1 MRKTCANPWCKAPFE
16 ITEDDLAFYKKISP
30 VFHDKEETISP
41 PTLCPECRM
50 QRRQSY
56 RNEHCLYRHICDLCG
71 KSTISSFP
79 QESPFPVYCVDCW
92 WSSRWE
98 PLRYGADF
106 DFSRPFFSQFL
117 ELEHRVPKAAALQLN
132 NENCEYN
139 LLLAFSKN
147 AYLCP
152 GSFFVEDCYYLRKSQ
167 YCRDCA
173 NANVLNKC
181 ELVAESTNCDGC
193 FMSHHLVNC
202 RQCASS
208 SFLKDCSNLQDSF
221 MCSGIHNKR
230 YCFKNKVLTPDAYAT
245 TLLAY
250 RDKAPEDLWAEFVAF
265 DVTVPKRAQSQLN
278 CEGSTGDSLSNCH
291 RAVSC
296 SDCFNVEDSKY
307 LFECEGVKDSMDL
320 TSHDKD
326 IELCYEMSSGG
337 EKSYLTRFCYCTIAS
352 PRSLYL
358 SSCFYQADSFGCDG
372 LHERGQY
379 RILNKQYTKEEYER
393 LLPKII
399 AHMRE
404 TKEWGEF
411 FPIAESLYAYN
422 ESVAQDFFPLTHEE
436 VLRRGWKWREPTDDM
451 QKVSRVIPAASLPSS
466 IEEIPD
472 DILNWAIECSATKRP
487 FRIIKQELDL
497 YRKMKLPIPHFH
509 PDERHRRRMLLKNPR
524 RLWKRPCMKC
534 GQEMETTYAPD
545 RAERVYCEECYRK
558 ETY

>member
-1 MRKTCANPWCKAPFE
+1 MQKTCANSWCHAAFAVTP
-16 ITEDDLAFYKKISP
+16 DDLAFYDKISP
-30 VFHDKEETISP
+30 VFAGKKELIPP

-50 QRRQSY
+50 QRRQTY
-56 RNEHCLYRHICDLCG
+56 RNEHCLYRHTCNLCG
-71 KSTISSFP
+71 KQTISAFP
-79 QESPFPVYCVDCW
+79 ESSPFPVYCVDCW

-98 PLRYGADF
+98 PMQYGADF
-106 DFSRPFFSQFL
+106 DFSRPFFPQFL
-117 ELEHRVPKAAALQLN
+117 ALQHRVPKAAALQLN

-173 NANVLNKC
+173 NANVINKC

-193 FMSHHLVNC
+193 TMSHHLVNC

-208 SFLKDCSNLQDSF
+208 SFMRDCSNVQDSF

-230 YCFKNKVLTPDAYAT
+230 YCFKNKKLTKEAFEETLRAYS
-245 TLLAY
+245 
-250 RDKAPEDLWAEFVAF
+250 DKSPEELWAEFAAF
-265 DVTVPKRAQSQLN
+265 DVTIPKRAQSQLN
-278 CEGSTGDSLSNCH
+278 CEGSTGDYLSNCRNAEH
-291 RAVSC
+291 C
-296 SDCFNVEDSKY
+296 SDCFNIEDSKY
-307 LFECEGVKDSMDL
+307 LFECEGVRDSMDL

-337 EKSYLTRFCYCTIAS
+337 EKSYLTRFSFCTIAS

-358 SSCFYQADSFGCDG
+358 SSCFYQADCFGCDG

-379 RILNKQYTKEEYER
+379 RILNKQYSKEEYEA

-399 AHMRE
+399 AHMRQ

-411 FPIAESLYAYN
+411 FPIAESFHAYN
-422 ESVAQDFFPLTHEE
+422 ESVAQDFFPLSQEE
-436 VLRRGWKWREPTDDM
+436 VRKRGWKWREQKDDLP
-451 QKVSRVIPAASLPSS
+451 KATKIIPATKLPNT
-466 IEEIPD
+466 IEDIPD
-472 DILNWAIECSATKRP
+472 DIVNWAIECEGTKRL
-487 FRIIKQELDL
+487 FRITKQELDL

-509 PDERHRRRMLLKNPR
+509 PDERQRRRMLLKNPR

-534 GQEMETTYAPD
+534 GNAMETTYQPS
-545 RAERVYCEECYRK
+545 RPEIVYCERCYLA
-558 ETY
+558 ELY